1 LLWLRRAGRHWFAGP
16 ESFIG
21 KEREMMNGLEMLSV
35 IIGIMTVSAVAMG
48 VVKKRVFTG
57 IYTALQTRNY
67 SSFFKQVDAR
77 LARAVLPVYTRENM
91 KLSAYIS
98 LDDVDKVKGKFNA
111 MMKQPMNS
119 FQLTGLLVR
128 GYEYF
133 ARRQEGERCKR
144 ILEKMEAVLPS
155 ERLEKYRIHYEIVFC
170 GSQAYTDWL
179 KAEAGVHRGKM
190 KGYLEYLL
198 AKSYV
203 SMGNETEGRFYRQ
216 RAAKEFKTRAAEME
230 RYVEIM

>member
-1 LLWLRRAGRHWFAGP
+1 
-16 ESFIG
+16 
-21 KEREMMNGLEMLSV
+21 MNGLGMVAV
-35 IIGIMTVSAVAMG
+35 IIGIMAVSAAAMG
-48 VVKKRVFTG
+48 LMKKRVFTR

-67 SSFFKQVDAR
+67 SSFFEQVDRR

-91 KLSAYIS
+91 KLSAYIG
-98 LDDVDKVKGKFNA
+98 LDDVDKVKGQFNA

-144 ILEKMEAVLPS
+144 ILEKMETVLPTD
-155 ERLEKYRIHYEIVFC
+155 RLEKYRMHYEIVFC
-170 GSQAYTDWL
+170 GSKDYTDWL
-179 KAEAGVHRGKM
+179 KAEAGAHRGKM

-198 AKSYV
+198 SISYE
-203 SMGNETEGRFYRQ
+203 SMGRKTDGRTYRQ
-216 RAAKEFKTRAAEME
+216 RAAKEFKTRAEDIE

>member
-1 LLWLRRAGRHWFAGP
+1 
-16 ESFIG
+16 
-21 KEREMMNGLEMLSV
+21 MMNGLGMLAV
-35 IIGIMTVSAVAMG
+35 IIGIMAVSAVLMG
-48 VVKKRVFTG
+48 VMKKRVFTG

-67 SSFFKQVDAR
+67 SSFFEQVDR
-77 LARAVLPVYTRENM
+77 RMARAVLPVYTRENM

-98 LDDVDKVKGKFNA
+98 LDDVDKVKGQFNS
-111 MMKQPMNS
+111 MMKHPMNS

-133 ARRQEGERCKR
+133 SRRQEGERCKK
-144 ILEKMEAVLPS
+144 ILEKMETVLPP
-155 ERLEKYRIHYEIVFC
+155 ERLEKYRMHYEIVFC

-198 AKSYV
+198 ARSYE
-203 SMGNETEGRFYRQ
+203 SMGKKTDGRLYRQ
-216 RAAKEFKTRAAEME
+216 RAAKEFKTRAEDIE